1 MTMNTKKHIYGRRP
15 VPPNTFIGG
24 VAGSLSTKSLLAT
37 KLGIAPTRIKS
48 FRIVNDEVQ
57 AYIQGNYNLGAS
69 LFGNYAEPS
78 SANLNITHYF
88 DNDNLVKAIGTYC
101 FANCV
106 NFSDFKFLGL
116 NRLDNRVFFNTGVVH
131 ADLHTLQAS
140 TLGEP
145 HGWFQNCSKL
155 KTANLG
161 NFTSTNFLNCFNN
174 CIDLESV
181 VMKSES
187 YGVDTLANVGII
199 DFENEFVRILSNY
212 SMRQNS
218 RFQRIVFSNC
228 IQMGESVLYKN
239 SNTEGQY
246 SWLKEFIAPRVASI
260 SHSAFRNNAG
270 LNLVDI
276 RACKALG
283 SGVFLNALKLGTI
296 LKVHIVLATSND
308 GSPDVNLTYAKNN
321 RGAVVEFY
329 DDNGNYVSTL

>member
-1 MTMNTKKHIYGRRP
+1 MIAKKHIYGKRP

-24 VAGSLSTKSLLAT
+24 VGSTLSTKNLLAA

-57 AYIQGNYNLGAS
+57 ACIQGNYNLANL
-69 LFGNYAEPS
+69 LFGNFADPIA
-78 SANLNITHYF
+78 ANLNITHYF

-101 FANCV
+101 FANCI

-116 NRLDNRVFFNTGVVH
+116 NRLDNRAFFNTGVVH
-131 ADLHTLQAS
+131 ANLYTLPAT

-161 NFTSTNFLNCFNN
+161 NFTSNNFVNCFNK
-174 CIDLESV
+174 CTSLETV
-181 VMKSES
+181 VMKSKF
-187 YGVDTLANVGII
+187 YGSDTLTNVGII
-199 DFENEFVRILSNY
+199 DFENEFVEILSDY

-218 RFQRIVFSNC
+218 RFQKIVVNNC
-228 IQMGESVLYKN
+228 IQIGESVLYKN

-246 SWLKEFIAPRVASI
+246 NWLKEFIGPKVVSI
-260 SHSAFRNNAG
+260 GNSAFRNNTD

-276 RACKALG
+276 RACKVLG
-283 SGVFLNALKLGTI
+283 TSVFLNALRLGTI
-296 LKVHIVLATSND
+296 LKVHIFLATSNA
-308 GSPDVNLTYAKNN
+308 GSPDANLTYAKNN
-321 RGAVVEFY
+321 RNAIVEFY